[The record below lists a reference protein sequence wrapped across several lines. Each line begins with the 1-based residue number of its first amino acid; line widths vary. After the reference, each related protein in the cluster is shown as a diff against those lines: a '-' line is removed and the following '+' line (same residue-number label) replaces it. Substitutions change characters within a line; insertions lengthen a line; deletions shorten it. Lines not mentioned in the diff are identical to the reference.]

1 MNFKHMTSSCIRH
14 IHPVSRSIPV
24 SYPVIACVRVAR
36 SLSKLWKF
44 EEVAR
49 FIPKVINIIEAMIF
63 TCELSRPAVEC
74 VSARVFLN
82 FKVLLR

>member
-24 SYPVIACVRVAR
+24 SYPVIASVRVAR

-63 TCELSRPAVEC
+63 TCRNYPDLRSE
-74 VSARVFLN
+74 VSVRVCF
-82 FKVLLR
+82 